1 MFYCWVFLG
10 DIGVG
15 GLFLLSCR
23 PPCFQQYLLSASV
36 LVFSWGYTIIQEWH
50 FFQGIFLVANCY
62 FNLLLYS
69 YYRLLYTF
77 WVFIIATYVVSLSLY
92 LSVSVSLSLSL
103 CLSVSLSLSL
113 SLCFH
118 ILVTDSILIQQY
130 ENRSGYST
138 RGYMLQKNDRQVG
151 RIFFFT
157 FLSLFFFYCIRR
169 AFETLKQNPV
179 KFKYS
184 SHELKS

>member
-77 WVFIIATYVVSLSLY
+77 WVFIIATYVVSLSL
-92 LSVSVSLSLSL
+92 SL
-103 CLSVSLSLSL
+103 CLCLSASL

-169 AFETLKQNPV
+169 AYETLKQNIV

-184 SHELKS
+184 SHELRS

>member
-15 GLFLLSCR
+15 GLLLLSCR

-77 WVFIIATYVVSLSLY
+77 WVFIIATYVVSLSL
-92 LSVSVSLSLSL
+92 SLCL
-103 CLSVSLSLSL
+103 CLSVSL

-169 AFETLKQNPV
+169 AYETLKQNLV
-179 KFKYS
+179 KFKHS
-184 SHELKS
+184 SHELRS